1 MRERLAWKAEMQNM
15 HQEQSAR
22 HFSHV
27 TADCRTDSL
36 EEKREE
42 RIKK

>member
-1 MRERLAWKAEMQNM
+1 M

-42 RIKK
+42 RIKIKK